1 MPAYK
6 LGRNAIATVPGVEN
20 DDIKDATINVSAEQ
34 LEVTVFG
41 EDALT
46 DSKFMAGLVDVT
58 VDVTCTHHSAT
69 VGQTGTI
76 DIAALP
82 NSPNGTPVEVDGI
95 VLNISEKVT
104 PRGVV
109 EYTVSYGLTPQ

>member
-1 MPAYK
+1 MPTYK
-6 LGRNAIATVPGVEN
+6 LGRNAIANVPGVEN

-34 LEVTVFG
+34 LDVTVFG
-41 EDALT
+41 GDALT

-58 VDVTCTHHSAT
+58 VDVTCTDHSA
-69 VGQTGTI
+69 VAGQIGTL

-82 NSPNGTPVEVDGI
+82 DTVDGV
-95 VLNISEKVT
+95 VLNVSEKAT

-109 EYTVSYGLTPQ
+109 EYTVSYGITPK

>member
-34 LEVTVFG
+34 LDVTVFG
-41 EDALT
+41 SAALT

-58 VDVTCTHHSAT
+58 VDVACTNHSAT
-69 VGQTGTI
+69 VGQTGPL
-76 DIAALP
+76 DIADLP
-82 NSPNGTPVEVDGI
+82 ATVDGV